1 MKILLLGFILMT
13 PLMAMENPA
22 LLDAKNQKNQAS
34 DSKEA
39 ILDQL
44 FSALGYGEEFD
55 TALKKAKQAGIHP
68 QVILEARFLNLVD
81 LGDHAAIAAMLPE
94 LIERRDSFNP
104 DHSEVFAIKDDWLAI
119 IHYAQALA
127 ALEKNDESGFKKHI
141 TDAFYLSPRQAPVFS
156 PHIEKFRLGKAMQSL
171 SFPLQKSLQS
181 QSNGKS
187 IALSQ
192 LMKGNKAIILYFW
205 SPMSRDIQ
213 VNLPD
218 FIITSKACH
227 ANNMPVLAILTGKY
241 PEMLQDAE
249 MLRKEDASQAQ
260 CTWLMDSNKDSLAS
274 LLHVKD
280 LPTMV
285 IVSPEGKILFNGQP
299 SDDAFWAT
307 LKKISPEFKKPNRSN
322 NVFDE

>member
-1 MKILLLGFILMT
+1 MT

-22 LLDAKNQKNQAS
+22 LLDAENQKNQAS

-44 FSALGYGEEFD
+44 FSALGYGEEFN
-55 TALKKAKQAGIHP
+55 TALRKAQQAGIHP
-68 QVILEARFLNLVD
+68 QVILEARFLNHVD
-81 LGDHAAIAAMLPE
+81 MGDNAAIAAMLPE
-94 LIERRDSFNP
+94 LLQRRDSFDP
-104 DHSEVFAIKDDWLAI
+104 DQSEVFALKDDWLAI

-141 TDAFYLSPRQAPVFS
+141 TEAFYLSPRQAPVFS
-156 PHIEKFRLGKAMQSL
+156 PHIEKFRLERAMQSL
-171 SFPLQKSLQS
+171 KFPLKTSLPS
-181 QSNGKS
+181 QSGGKNAVIS
-187 IALSQ
+187 E
-192 LMKGNKAIILYFW
+192 LMKDNKAVILYFW

-218 FIITSKACH
+218 FIITSKACQ
-227 ANNMPVLAILTGKY
+227 ANKMPVLAILTGKY
-241 PEMLQDAE
+241 PEMNQDAE
-249 MLRKEDASQAQ
+249 MIRKEDASEAQ
-260 CTWLMDSNKDSLAS
+260 CIWLTDSNKKSLAS

-299 SDDAFWAT
+299 SDDAFWDT